1 MAELPHTFTV
11 REIGEIRHEGED
23 TFNGVVLEGSKE
35 AIRSI
40 APLFGEKVIL
50 AALSTQEA
58 RMVKVKQ
65 LEWRADHGVAGHG
78 PYRLFEAFTPIGRFS
93 YGTDSEGSPWWCA
106 QYGGI
111 FTVGDEDTAKRLAE
125 AAWSKAALD
134 EAAKFVDLSPAPDMR
149 EAVEALLAVVAA
161 IRAYLPPDGITAAEC
176 IDRVLAATDNAKIN
190 PIIHR
195 AENGHGHS

>member
-149 EAVEALLAVVAA
+149 EAVEALTKAVHAHYVKAFEDYGIAREVLQADPEVYHGALDTIDAA
-161 IRAYLPPDGITAAEC
+161 LRSLTG
-176 IDRVLAATDNAKIN
+176 AK
-190 PIIHR
+190 P
-195 AENGHGHS
+195 